1 MQLFMQQLPALIG
14 VLVGSLATFTATS
27 VAERSRWR
35 RTQSVRWDDKRL
47 AAYAEYAHAVKKV
60 ISIAVR
66 LAAHHGIHQDLD
78 VLAPDEGL
86 PALALAEEE
95 RTMKWETILLLGT
108 DRTVIAA
115 RAWHD
120 SVFRLQRIAS
130 GVDVDSNWADAVGAV
145 SRARRGFYEAAK
157 ADIGITVGD
166 APESYEWQLAKLV
179 PKKLEGGSATAA
191 EDGGTQLRAGGS

>member
-1 MQLFMQQLPALIG
+1 MQLFMQQLPTLIG
-14 VLVGSLATFTATS
+14 VLVGALATFTATS

-60 ISIAVR
+60 ISISVR

-78 VLAPDEGL
+78 VLAPEEGL
-86 PALALAEEE
+86 AALALAEEE

-108 DRTVIAA
+108 DHTVVAA

-120 SVFRLQRIAS
+120 SVFKLQRIAS
-130 GVDVDSNWADAVGAV
+130 GVDVESSWADAVGAV

-157 ADIGITVGD
+157 ADIGIKVGD
-166 APESYEWQLAKLV
+166 APESYEWQLSKLV
-179 PKKLEGGSATAA
+179 APAKPGGGS
-191 EDGGTQLRAGGS
+191 EDRGTRS